1 MDVTT
6 IDLPYGRSA
15 VSADAPTENILGIY
29 RPQTDERVLN
39 ENALVREA
47 LEKPICSPPLRD
59 LVQPGQKIAI
69 VTSDLTRPCPSDR
82 LLPLILEELAASGI
96 PDADVTVVIAL
107 GLHRP
112 MSAGELEAAVGAD
125 VYRRVAV
132 INHDPRDTV
141 RLGITAAGTPVEIFR
156 PVVESDVRIC
166 LGNVELH
173 YFVGYSGG
181 AKAILPGCAS
191 EATITANHAMM
202 VRAEACAGGLKGN
215 PVRGDIE
222 EGAAMAGV
230 DFILNV
236 VLDGNHRIIGAVSGD
251 VTAAHR
257 RGCEIAAQRSTV
269 KIPKQADIVLVSAGG
284 YPSDVNLYQA
294 QKALDNAQYSARD
307 GGIIVMSAEC
317 SEGFGNQTFETWM
330 TNANSPEELLDRIQ
344 QKFVIGGHKAAA
356 IAAVLRRA
364 TVYLVSALSPKS
376 VRDCGMAPFANLGE
390 AMQAAFD
397 EVGKRSDIIVMPN
410 GGSILP
416 VAGK

>member
-6 IDLPYGRSA
+6 LELPFGRST
-15 VSADAPTENILGIY
+15 VSVDAPTENILGVY
-29 RPQTDERVLN
+29 TPQANGEVVDEDVL
-39 ENALVREA
+39 LREA
-47 LEKPICSPPLRD
+47 LEKPVCSPRLRD
-59 LVQPGQKIAI
+59 LVRPGQKIVI
-69 VTSDLTRPCPSDR
+69 VTSDLTRPCPSER
-82 LLPLILEELAASGI
+82 LLPLILDELAASGI
-96 PDADVTVVIAL
+96 SDADVTVVIAL

-112 MSAGELEAAVGAD
+112 MAESELEATVGPD

-132 INHDPRDTV
+132 INHDLRDIV
-141 RLGITAAGTPVEIFR
+141 RLGVTAAGTPVEIFR

-202 VRAEACAGGLKGN
+202 VRSEASAGRLEGN

-222 EGAAMAGV
+222 EGVAMVGV

-236 VLDGNHRIIGAVSGD
+236 VLDGHHCIIGAVAGD
-251 VTAAHR
+251 VIVAHR

-269 KIPKQADIVLVSAGG
+269 TIPKQADIVLVGAGG

-294 QKALDNAQYSARD
+294 QKALDNAQYSVRD
-307 GGIIVMSAEC
+307 GGLIILSAEC
-317 SEGFGNQTFETWM
+317 SEGFGNQTFEAWM
-330 TNANSPEELLDRIQ
+330 TSANSPEDVLGRIQ
-344 QKFVIGGHKAAA
+344 QEFVIGGHKAAA
-356 IAAVLRRA
+356 IAAVLRRT
-364 TVYLVSALSPKS
+364 TVYLVSAISPDS
-376 VRDCGMAPFANLGE
+376 VRDCGLVPFSDLRE

-397 EVGKRSDIIVMPN
+397 EVGQGADIIVMPN

-416 VAGK
+416 VIG

>member
-6 IDLPYGRSA
+6 LELPYGRSSLS
-15 VSADAPTENILGIY
+15 VDAPTENILGIY
-29 RPQTDERVLN
+29 RPPTDGQILDEDTL
-39 ENALVREA
+39 LRET
-47 LEKPICSPPLRD
+47 LKNPVSSPPLRD
-59 LVQPGQKIAI
+59 VVRPGQKIAI
-69 VTSDLTRPCPSDR
+69 VTSDLTRPCPSKR
-82 LLPLILEELAASGI
+82 LLPLILDELAASGI

-112 MSAGELEAAVGAD
+112 MTASELEAAVGAG

-132 INHDPRDTV
+132 INHDPGDIV
-141 RLGITAAGTPVEIFR
+141 RLGVTAAGTPVEIFR

-202 VRAEACAGGLKGN
+202 IRTEACAGQLEGN

-222 EGAAMAGV
+222 EGVAMVGV

-236 VLDGNHRIIGAVSGD
+236 VLDGNHRIIGAMAGD

-269 KIPKQADIVLVSAGG
+269 TIPKQAEIALVSAGG

-294 QKALDNAQYSARD
+294 QKALDNAQYAVRD
-307 GGIIVMSAEC
+307 GGLIILSAEC
-317 SEGFGNQTFETWM
+317 GEGFGNQTFESWM
-330 TNANSPEELLDRIQ
+330 TNANSYKEVLDKIQ

-356 IAAVLRRA
+356 IAAVLQRA
-364 TVYLVSALSPKS
+364 TVFLVSVISPDS
-376 VRDCGMAPFANLGE
+376 VRNCGLVPFANLHE

-397 EVGKRSDIIVMPN
+397 DVGRGAELIVMPN

-416 VAGK
+416 VVG

>member
-6 IDLPYGRSA
+6 LELPFGRSA
-15 VSADAPTENILGIY
+15 VSVDAPTENILGVY
-29 RPQTDERVLN
+29 TPQANGEVVDENVL
-39 ENALVREA
+39 LREA
-47 LEKPICSPPLRD
+47 LEKPACSPRLRD
-59 LVQPGQKIAI
+59 LVRPGQKIVI
-69 VTSDLTRPCPSDR
+69 VTSDLTRPCPSER
-82 LLPLILEELAASGI
+82 LLPLILDELAASGI
-96 PDADVTVVIAL
+96 SDADVTVVIAL

-112 MSAGELEAAVGAD
+112 MSESELEATVGPD

-132 INHDPRDTV
+132 INHDLRDIV
-141 RLGITAAGTPVEIFR
+141 RLGVTAAGTPVEIFR

-202 VRAEACAGGLKGN
+202 VRSEASAGRLEGN

-222 EGAAMAGV
+222 EGVAMVGV

-236 VLDGNHRIIGAVSGD
+236 VLDGHHCIIGAVAGD
-251 VTAAHR
+251 VIVAHR
-257 RGCEIAAQRSTV
+257 RGCEIVAQRSTV
-269 KIPKQADIVLVSAGG
+269 TIPKQADIVLVSPGG

-294 QKALDNAQYSARD
+294 QKALDNAQYSVRD
-307 GGIIVMSAEC
+307 GGLIILSAEC
-317 SEGFGNQTFETWM
+317 SEGFGNQTFEAWM
-330 TNANSPEELLDRIQ
+330 KSANSPEDVLGRIQ
-344 QKFVIGGHKAAA
+344 QEFVIGGHKAAA
-356 IAAVLRRA
+356 IAAVLRRT
-364 TVYLVSALSPKS
+364 TVFLVSAISPDS
-376 VRDCGMAPFANLGE
+376 VRDCGLVPFSDLRE

-397 EVGKRSDIIVMPN
+397 EVGQGADIIVMPN

-416 VAGK
+416 VMG

>member
-6 IDLPYGRSA
+6 LELPYGRSS
-15 VSADAPTENILGIY
+15 VCVDASTENILGIY
-29 RPQTDERVLN
+29 RPQTDGRVLN
-39 ENALVREA
+39 EEA
-47 LEKPICSPPLRD
+47 LLRETLKNPVSSPPLRD
-59 LVQPGQKIAI
+59 LIRPGQKIAI
-69 VTSDLTRPCPSDR
+69 VTSDLTRPCPSNR
-82 LLPLILEELAASGI
+82 LLPLILDELAAAGI

-112 MSAGELEAAVGAD
+112 MTTSELEAVVGPD

-132 INHDPRDTV
+132 INHDPKDV
-141 RLGITAAGTPVEIFR
+141 ERLGVTAAGTPVEIFR
-156 PVVESDVRIC
+156 PVVASDVRIC

-202 VRAEACAGGLKGN
+202 VRPEACASQLQGN

-222 EGAAMAGV
+222 EGVAMVGV

-236 VLDGNHRIIGAVSGD
+236 VLDGKHRIIGAVAGD

-257 RGCEIAAQRSTV
+257 RGCEIAAKRSTV
-269 KIPKQADIVLVSAGG
+269 AIPKQADIALVSAGG
-284 YPSDVNLYQA
+284 YPSDLNLYQA
-294 QKALDNAQYSARD
+294 QKALDNAQYAVRD
-307 GGIIVMSAEC
+307 GGLIILSAEC
-317 SEGFGNQTFETWM
+317 SEGFGNQTFASWM
-330 TNANSPEELLDRIQ
+330 ANANSPEEVLDRIQ

-364 TVYLVSALSPKS
+364 TVYLVSAISPDS
-376 VRDCGMAPFANLGE
+376 VRDCGLIPFANLRE

-397 EVGKRSDIIVMPN
+397 EMGRGAEIIVMPN

-416 VAGK
+416 VVG